1 MKIKNP
7 ILKGFNPDPSI
18 TKKEDKY
25 YIATS
30 TFDWMP
36 GVQIHESSDL
46 VNWKLISHPID
57 DLKLLDMRGNLDSG
71 GIWAPDLSY
80 YDGKFWLVYS
90 NVQVVNGSFKDVK
103 NYLITAED
111 IRGPWSDPIFLNGI
125 GFDASLFHD
134 DDGKKYLVQ
143 MQWDHRPY
151 NNPFMG
157 IRCTEYDHKSKKLVK
172 DNSKII
178 WKGTGIKLT
187 EAPHLYKMFGYYYLF
202 CAEGGTTYSHS
213 ETVSRSKEIFGDY
226 EGQPEIFMTAFD
238 SPYNDL
244 QKCGHGSLV
253 KTDND
258 EWYFAHLTAR
268 PWHHS
273 YESAID
279 PRGWCTLGRETAI
292 QKVYWD
298 DDKWPHILGG
308 KEGSVEVDAP
318 KIFKDVINKND
329 ELINKFD
336 DFDDNKLD
344 INFNTVRVLFEQIG
358 KIEDSK
364 LVLKGSGSLSNHQEH
379 SLVARRWQ
387 NFKFKA
393 ETKMIYD
400 PNSHQQLAGL
410 SNYYNTT
417 HWSMIALTYDEEV
430 GKCIEV
436 LETNRGNLE
445 CYLKNTIQ
453 VPDDTK
459 EIYFRTTVD
468 TQFYTYQYSLDGNE
482 WIDTGIKL
490 DAKVLSDDYVN
501 QTYGGFFTGAFVGM
515 VNIDY
520 TGYNNEAKFE
530 YFKYEEED

>member
-46 VNWKLISHPID
+46 INWELVSHPID
-57 DLKLLDMRGNLDSG
+57 DLKLLNMRGNLDSG

-111 IRGPWSDPIFLNGI
+111 IRGPWSDLVYLNGI

-151 NNPFMG
+151 NHPFMG
-157 IRCTEYDHKSKKLVK
+157 IRCTEYDHKSKKLIR

-178 WKGTGIKLT
+178 WKGTDIKLT
-187 EAPHLYKMFGYYYLF
+187 EAPHLYKMNGYYYLF
-202 CAEGGTTYSHS
+202 CAEGGTTYSHA
-213 ETVSRSKEIFGDY
+213 ETVSRSKDIFGDY
-226 EGQPEIFMTAFD
+226 EGQPEIFITAFD
-238 SPYNDL
+238 SPYNEL

-253 KTDND
+253 KTDDD
-258 EWYFAHLTAR
+258 EWYFAHLTSR

-273 YESAID
+273 YESQID

-308 KEGSVEVDAP
+308 KEGIIEVDAP
-318 KIFKDVINKND
+318 KNFKDSVNKND
-329 ELINKFD
+329 EPINQFD
-336 DFDDNKLD
+336 DFDDDKLD
-344 INFNTVRVLFEQIG
+344 INFNTVKVPFEQIG

-364 LVLKGSGSLSNHQEH
+364 LVLSLGLEGPDVGVMEALASQNKAGEILHFGFDWTPTCLQGINDGRINAIVDQDAYTIGVKVIEN
-379 SLVARRWQ
+379 LVKSVEGEEIDKTIPIDV
-387 NFKFKA
+387 NYVKA
-393 ETKMIYD
+393 E
-400 PNSHQQLAGL
+400 
-410 SNYYNTT
+410 
-417 HWSMIALTYDEEV
+417 E
-430 GKCIEV
+430 
-436 LETNRGNLE
+436 LEAYGQE
-445 CYLKNTIQ
+445 KDKQ
-453 VPDDTK
+453 MSDTVT
-459 EIYFRTTVD
+459 E
-468 TQFYTYQYSLDGNE
+468 
-482 WIDTGIKL
+482 
-490 DAKVLSDDYVN
+490 
-501 QTYGGFFTGAFVGM
+501 
-515 VNIDY
+515 
-520 TGYNNEAKFE
+520 
-530 YFKYEEED
+530 